1 MSVQRVPSA
10 PFAQIANEALR
21 DSRLSFK
28 ARGLLA
34 MVLSHSGEW
43 IATRRWLEAQ
53 SQHDG
58 RASVQSAL
66 DELTEY
72 GYRSVSYERIGAEIR
87 TVVVWRHTPEVS
99 ISCPTEN
106 LSDREPDRQETGR
119 TLEHNSSEHHQEEH
133 HQEQHADGAAV
144 GEAQALA
151 LVPLVLAPDQ
161 GQTALRRIPGT
172 AFDQFW
178 EVYPRKAAKAAAAKA
193 WGKALLSAPAEVII
207 AGADRYRLDPN
218 REPQFTAHASTWLNQ
233 ERWSDDPLPGK
244 TRPATGGQKR
254 MDSYQNLYNQFN
266 ERREIGQ

>member
-21 DSRLSFK
+21 DSRLSYK

-53 SQHDG
+53 SDNDG
-58 RASVQSAL
+58 RAAVQSAL
-66 DELTEY
+66 EELTRY
-72 GYRSVSYERIGAEIR
+72 GYRTVTYERIGVEIR

-99 ISCPTEN
+99 ISCPTGN
-106 LSDREPDRQETGR
+106 LPDREPARQETGR
-119 TLEHNSSEHHQEEH
+119 ALEHNSSEHNQEEH
-133 HQEQHADGAAV
+133 HQEPNADAAAV
-144 GEAQALA
+144 GESQALS
-151 LVPLVLAPDQ
+151 LVPSPLASGK
-161 GQTALRRIPGT
+161 GQTALRRIPET
-172 AFDQFW
+172 SFDEFW
-178 EVYPRKAAKAAAAKA
+178 QVYPRRAAKAAALKA
-193 WGKALLSAPAEVII
+193 WSKAVLSAPPEVVL
-207 AGADRYRLDPN
+207 AGAARYRDDPN
-218 REPQFTAHASTWLNQ
+218 REPQFTAHAATWLNA
-233 ERWSDDPLPGK
+233 ERWTDDPLPTK